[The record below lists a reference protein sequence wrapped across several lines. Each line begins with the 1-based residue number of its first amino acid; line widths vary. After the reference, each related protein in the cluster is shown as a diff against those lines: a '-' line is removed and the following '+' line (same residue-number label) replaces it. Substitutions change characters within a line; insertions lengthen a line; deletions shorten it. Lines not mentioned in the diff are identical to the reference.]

1 MNKRDIKSIILYLD
15 SAEAVEYLTNE
26 QTGILFKAVFRYA
39 RTGQK
44 LESSDTAL
52 TALFTIFC
60 AQIDR
65 DHKKYEERCERN
77 VANAKKRYEKQHQ
90 DDQPPAT
97 ACDGMQ
103 SHPNACHNDNNNDND
118 NETDNKTDTDD
129 DNADALIISDACVS
143 DYSFETVWT
152 MYGKPVGNVEVLK
165 AKWNSLSAKNKDII
179 LSYIPQ
185 YVASTPEIRYRKN
198 FENFL
203 SERYWETHPLN
214 INTIQNETTSNTYP
228 TLNGTERRK
237 RDVYQNAVKAIA
249 SLDLATGTGSNNPAS
264 ALLPSEIPDN

>member
-1 MNKRDIKSIILYLD
+1 MVKKEIKSIILYLD
-15 SAEAVEYLTNE
+15 SAVAIDYLTDE
-26 QTGILFKAVFRYA
+26 QAGVLFKAVLRYG
-39 RTGQK
+39 RNGQM

-52 TALFTIFC
+52 TALFTMLC
-60 AQIDR
+60 TQIDR

-90 DDQPPAT
+90 DDQPPAI
-97 ACDGMQ
+97 ACDRMPP
-103 SHPNACHNDNNNDND
+103 HPNACHNDNNSDND
-118 NETDNKTDTDD
+118 TVTDNKTDTDD

-143 DYSFETVWT
+143 DYSFETVWS

-165 AKWNSLSAKNKDII
+165 AKWNSLSAKNKDNI

-203 SERYWETHPLN
+203 SERYWENHPL
-214 INTIQNETTSNTYP
+214 NTIQNEGTSNTYP

-237 RDVYQNAVKAIA
+237 RDVCQNAVKAIA
-249 SLDLATGTGSNNPAS
+249 NINFIAETAAIPAETVAAT
-264 ALLPSEIPDN
+264 EISDS

>member
-1 MNKRDIKSIILYLD
+1 MTKKDIKSIILYLD
-15 SAEAVEYLTNE
+15 SAEAIEYLTNE

-52 TALFTIFC
+52 TALFTIMC

-77 VANAKKRYEKQHQ
+77 VANAKKRYEKLHQ
-90 DDQPPAT
+90 EESQPAI
-97 ACDGMQ
+97 ACDRMPP
-103 SHPNACHNDNNNDND
+103 HPNACHNDNNSDND
-118 NETDNKTDTDD
+118 NEHDNKTDTDD
-129 DNADALIISDACVS
+129 DNADALIISDASVT
-143 DYSFETVWT
+143 DYSFETVWS
-152 MYGKPVGNVEVLK
+152 MYGKPVGNVEILRSI
-165 AKWNSLSAKNKDII
+165 WESLSAKNKDII

-185 YVASTPEIRYRKN
+185 YVASTPEVRYRKN

-214 INTIQNETTSNTYP
+214 TIQNETARNTYP

-249 SLDLATGTGSNNPAS
+249 SLDLATETAKGNPAS

>member
-1 MNKRDIKSIILYLD
+1 MTKKDIKSIILYLD
-15 SAEAVEYLTNE
+15 SADAIDYLTNE

-90 DDQPPAT
+90 DDQPPAI
-97 ACDGMQ
+97 ACDRMPP
-103 SHPNACHNDNNNDND
+103 HPNVCHNDKNSDND
-118 NETDNKTDTDD
+118 AETDNKPDTDD

-143 DYSFETVWT
+143 DYSFETVWS
-152 MYGKPVGNVEVLK
+152 MYGKPVGNVEILK
-165 AKWNSLSAKNKDII
+165 AKWNSLSAKNKDSI

-214 INTIQNETTSNTYP
+214 TIQNEGTSNTYP

-237 RDVYQNAVKAIA
+237 RDVCQNAVKAIA
-249 SLDLATGTGSNNPAS
+249 NINFIAETAAIPAETVVAT
-264 ALLPSEIPDN
+264 EISDS